1 MTAAALARSR
11 KLHTGLRPVQPRRD
25 IGQIGELIESA
36 FAGQL
41 DATGLRMVRDMRSLG
56 RAGWLGWLLAR
67 LLLPPFA
74 NPLGYVWEE
83 DGRLVGNA
91 SLLRVDNYPERWVL
105 ANVAV
110 HAEYRRRGIARKLV
124 RATLDLAPKVG
135 AKKVVL
141 QVRSTQVG
149 ARRLYE
155 QQGFHTFGTR
165 RSWARPPD
173 LARPGVPEGYPI
185 RKRETDDWHA
195 QWALARRVH
204 PEGLIWPYPLTA
216 GIFRPRR
223 KRPSL
228 GARPKPHWVWIED
241 GQLKASLSARYLRQR
256 GYWRLVLIVAPEVR
270 GQVEGPMLATCLA
283 DLPRLQGAVL
293 DYVDGIAIDP
303 IRDLGFLSKD
313 SFTWMGI
320 DLD

>member
-1 MTAAALARSR
+1 MTAAALARNR
-11 KLHTGLRPVQPRRD
+11 KLHSGLRPVQPRRD
-25 IGQIGELIESA
+25 IGQIGKLIESA

-67 LLLPPFA
+67 FLMPPFA

-83 DGRLVGNA
+83 DGHLVGNA
-91 SLLRVDNYPERWVL
+91 SLLPVDHYPERWVL

-110 HAEYRRRGIARKLV
+110 HADYRRRGIARKLV
-124 RATLDLAPKVG
+124 QSTLDLAHEVG

-141 QVRSTQVG
+141 QVRSGQVG

-155 QQGFHTFGTR
+155 EQGFHTFGTR
-165 RSWARPPD
+165 RSWTRPPN
-173 LARPGVPEGYPI
+173 LGKPGAPKGHPI
-185 RKRETDDWHA
+185 RVREAEDWHA
-195 QWALARRVH
+195 QWALAKRVH
-204 PEGLIWPYPLTA
+204 PEGLIWPYPLSS

-223 KRPSL
+223 RRSSL
-228 GARPKPHWVWIED
+228 GTSPKPHWVWIED
-241 GQLKASLSARYLRQR
+241 GQLVASVSARYLRQR

-270 GQVEGPMLATCLA
+270 GHVEGPLLATCLA
-283 DLPRLQGAVL
+283 DLPRLQGTVL
-293 DYVDGIAIDP
+293 DYADGIAIDP
-303 IRDLGFLSKD
+303 IRDLGFLSKE

>member
-11 KLHTGLRPVQPRRD
+11 RLHSGLRPVQPRRD

-56 RAGWLGWLLAR
+56 KAGWLGWLLAR

-83 DGRLVGNA
+83 DGQLVGNA

-110 HAEYRRRGIARKLV
+110 HADYRRRGIARRLV
-124 RATLDLAPKVG
+124 QSTLELARKVG
-135 AKKVVL
+135 ARKVVL
-141 QVRSTQVG
+141 QVRSGQAG

-155 QQGFHTFGTR
+155 EQGFHTFGTR
-165 RSWARPPD
+165 RSWIRPPH
-173 LARPGVPEGYPI
+173 LAKPGVPKGHPI
-185 RKRETDDWHA
+185 HLRDADDWHA
-195 QWALARRVH
+195 QWALAKRVH
-204 PEGLIWPYPLTA
+204 PEGLIWPYPLTD

-223 KRPSL
+223 KRASF
-228 GARPKPHWVWIED
+228 GARPRPHWVWIED
-241 GQLKASLSARYLRQR
+241 GRLKASLSARYLSQR
-256 GYWRLVLIVAPEVR
+256 SYWRLVLIVAPEAH
-270 GQVEGPMLATCLA
+270 GHVEGPMLATCLA
-283 DLPRLQGAVL
+283 SLPRLQGAVL
-293 DYVDGIAIDP
+293 DYPDGIAIDP
-303 IRDLGFLSKD
+303 IGDLGFQSKE